1 MHDQRSARARG
12 SPKTGVFLSSIF
24 RLDAA
29 AKRLIIASANVGGG
43 DLEGFGSVATLKE
56 IAARAGVSIR
66 TVTRVLAGA
75 ADVNAATR
83 ERIGKIAR
91 ELDYRPNQ
99 LARGLKLRRSHI
111 VAAIVHRPDEL
122 AFEKVCALERELRKA
137 NLVVQLVFNAG
148 GAAEEAGL
156 LAEALAH
163 HAAAVAVFTAAGSAG
178 EAGHLEALHKSGHP
192 YVLVDRQPSPRLDT
206 ILIDRAAGI
215 AGAVGKLLD
224 GGHRKV
230 FYLGPEGPERIEGFL
245 RAFRERSLRPP
256 SGWRMTEGWEVS
268 DESARRAGLA
278 LLERAPEAT
287 AVFAYSDIFAY
298 GVMRGLAERGAGV
311 PERVSVLGFDDRS
324 PSRYVSPPLST
335 VAHPHEEVGK
345 LAAEVLLGKLG
356 GKIRAGQGT
365 RTAVPRYVE
374 RQSTRDL
381 G

>member
-1 MHDQRSARARG
+1 LAIFHLDVSAE
-12 SPKTGVFLSSIF
+12 S
-24 RLDAA
+24 
-29 AKRLIIASANVGGG
+29 LILLSANVGGG
-43 DLEGFGSVATLKE
+43 VSEEARSAMATLKE

-75 ADVNAATR
+75 ADVGAATR
-83 ERIGKIAR
+83 ARIGRIAR
-91 ELDYRPNQ
+91 ELDYRPNP
-99 LARGLKLRRSHI
+99 LARGLKLKRSHI

-148 GAAEEAGL
+148 GVAEEAGL

-163 HAAAVAVFTAAGSAG
+163 HAAAVAVFSAAGSAG

-230 FYLGPEGPERIEGFL
+230 FYLGPEGPERVEGFL
-245 RAFRERSLRPP
+245 RAFRERGLRAPA
-256 SGWRMTEGWEVS
+256 GWRMTEGWEVT

-278 LLERAPEAT
+278 LLERQPEAT

-335 VAHPHEEVGK
+335 VAHPHEEVGR

-356 GKIRAGQGT
+356 GQIRPGQGT

-374 RQSTRDL
+374 RRSTRDL